1 LRKAV
6 GIKDRGRFPRHRRQ
20 FGSNPCPLEQ
30 TDGLRGPQADFGTM
44 SSESGLERNARLA
57 RYTGVSTIDPHKPT
71 SRYLSRSYP
80 ELYLDSEVFGCFR
93 LHGVQRLSDQNSCS
107 LDLLTEVGTQ
117 GERAVIVQFLVTS
130 PPHRITHSFYLYL
143 SSKFQSFP
151 FDGVRNHELCLS
163 NLAR

>member
-1 LRKAV
+1 MSLFVAADACRLSALRNDPVQLLASLS
-6 GIKDRGRFPRHRRQ
+6 DWRNLCPPRK
-20 FGSNPCPLEQ
+20 G
-30 TDGLRGPQADFGTM
+30 RGPY
-44 SSESGLERNARLA
+44 S
-57 RYTGVSTIDPHKPT
+57 
-71 SRYLSRSYP
+71 

-93 LHGVQRLSDQNSCS
+93 LHGVQRLSDQNNCS